1 MAVPSGIMEHWN
13 PGRLIFGVNSLSKIP
28 SELESFGKPL
38 VLTDQGIKKVGVLEK
53 IENILKASKVTFEVF
68 DSVPSD
74 PPIKVIETAFD
85 FFKKKGC
92 SSVIGLGGG
101 SCLDAAK
108 AVALIASTG
117 NTMATYRDGR
127 VVTEDLIPVVAIPTT
142 AGTGSEVTGT
152 TVISDEENNIKL
164 AIKGRPL
171 VPKMAVLDPTLLLG
185 IPSKIAAA
193 TGADALIH
201 AMEAYFSINSN
212 LVTDGLALQSI
223 RLISNHLKAFVEDT
237 HNLEHAYPMLMG
249 STIAGLAFSNAG
261 LGLVH
266 SLAHPLGAF
275 YHVHHGL
282 ACAAYL
288 IPVLEFNKP
297 DCLQKFATLAGALDS
312 SNPCLG
318 PEDASRFVIDFVE
331 TLFDDIG
338 IPRKAQDLGLDD
350 WDIHEKMV
358 DDAFAASPTKV
369 NPRKASKEE
378 IRALFK
384 SIS

>member
-1 MAVPSGIMEHWN
+1 MAIPSVIMEHWN
-13 PGRLIFGVNSLSKIP
+13 PGRLIFGVNSLSKVP
-28 SELESFGKPL
+28 SELRSFGKPL
-38 VLTDQGIKKVGVLEK
+38 VLTDQGVKKAGVLEK
-53 IENILKASKVTFEVF
+53 IENILKASEICFEVF
-68 DSVPSD
+68 DTVPSD
-74 PPIKVIETAFD
+74 PPIRVIEAAFD
-85 FFKKKGC
+85 NYKKKEC

-117 NTMATYRDGR
+117 NSMATYRDGR
-127 VVTEDLIPVVAIPTT
+127 IVTESMIPVIAIPTT

-152 TVISDEENNIKL
+152 TVISDEENQIKL

-171 VPKMAVLDPTLLLG
+171 APRIAILDPTLLLG
-185 IPSKIAAA
+185 MPSRIAAA
-193 TGADALIH
+193 TGADALVH

-212 LVTDGLALQSI
+212 LITDGFALQAI
-223 RLISNHLKAFVEDT
+223 QLISNHLRAFVENT
-237 HNLEHAYPMLMG
+237 HDLEHAYPMLMG

-266 SLAHPLGAF
+266 SLAHPVGAF
-275 YHVHHGL
+275 FHVHHGL

-297 DCLQKFATLAGALDS
+297 DCMQKFPALAGALDS
-312 SNPCLG
+312 AKACLTSEEA
-318 PEDASRFVIDFVE
+318 PTFVTSFVE
-331 TLFDDIG
+331 TLFDNIG
-338 IPRKAQDLGLDD
+338 IPRKAQDLGLNG
-350 WDIHEKMV
+350 WTVHEKMV

-378 IRALFK
+378 IRTLFN